1 MICLTRNHGIG
12 KQLTKDKRLRHPTPG
27 DGISFSALT
36 TTQMQQGDLLIW
48 IVIIDKVLILRVK
61 TTDDALSGDIAS
73 MIS

>member
-1 MICLTRNHGIG
+1 
-12 KQLTKDKRLRHPTPG
+12 
-27 DGISFSALT
+27 
-36 TTQMQQGDLLIW
+36 MQQGDLLIW